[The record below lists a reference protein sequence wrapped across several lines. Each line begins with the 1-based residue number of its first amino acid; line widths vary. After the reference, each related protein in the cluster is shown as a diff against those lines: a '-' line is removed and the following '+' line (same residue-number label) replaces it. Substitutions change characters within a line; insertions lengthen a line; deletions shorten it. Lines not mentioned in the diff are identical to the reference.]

1 MITLPATP
9 APNGVVPSYVDV
21 GGSVRG
27 ATNAVSMRIDRPG
40 GHYRAQVTY
49 GIGTAAT
56 RAALIADLVR
66 GKQEGLRL
74 PYPLQ
79 GVDQSG
85 SGAPV
90 MDGADQAGRLIHLRG
105 MTPGY
110 VAGKGFWLSIE
121 DASGQHYL
129 HNIHV
134 AGTVGGDGKVTVTL
148 AEHLRVPFAN
158 GAVVHLDQPMI
169 EGDVAGNEQSW
180 QLKRGNR
187 LEGIQFTVEEMA

>member
-9 APNGVVPSYVDV
+9 APAGVVPSYVDV

-27 ATNAVSMRIDRPG
+27 ATNAVGMRIDRPG

-110 VAGKGFWLSIE
+110 VVGKGFWLSIE
-121 DASGQHYL
+121 DADGQHYL

-158 GAVVHLDQPMI
+158 GAAVHLDQPMI